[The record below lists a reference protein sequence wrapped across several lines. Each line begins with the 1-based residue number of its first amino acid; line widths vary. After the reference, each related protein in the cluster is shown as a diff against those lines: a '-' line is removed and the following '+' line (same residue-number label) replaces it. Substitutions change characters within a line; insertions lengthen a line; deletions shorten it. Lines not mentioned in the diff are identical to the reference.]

1 MPHAYLGWRSASTIG
16 SLAAQADHYSVRMTL
31 NGDRQ
36 LPAALAAAMAVRLE
50 CIGED
55 GVDFEPYESFL
66 TADETTEWFRA
77 WTGNGELNGD
87 DFRVFGQDGTGGNA
101 ALWLVREGRE
111 LVEQPVVFL
120 GSEGETGVVAR
131 DLGAFLWLLA
141 DGFGP
146 WEAATSYEPEPDWAP
161 QANRDLAAIAER
173 FAPDRRASA
182 AAIIAQATREFP
194 DFDDTIMKLCR

>member
-1 MPHAYLGWRSASTIG
+1 
-16 SLAAQADHYSVRMTL
+16 MTT
-31 NGDRQ
+31 NEDRQ
-36 LPAALAAAMAVRLE
+36 FPAMLAAAMAVRLE

-66 TADETTEWFRA
+66 SADETTEWFRA
-77 WTGNGELNGD
+77 WTGNGELNGN

-101 ALWLVREGRE
+101 AVPLVRPGRE
-111 LVEQPVVFL
+111 LAEQPVVFL

-146 WEAATSYEPEPDWAP
+146 WEAGTSYVPEPDWAP
-161 QANRDLAAIAER
+161 QANCDLAAIAER

-182 AAIIAQATREFP
+182 ASIIAQAAQEFP
-194 DFDDTIMKLCR
+194 DFDDTIMKLCH